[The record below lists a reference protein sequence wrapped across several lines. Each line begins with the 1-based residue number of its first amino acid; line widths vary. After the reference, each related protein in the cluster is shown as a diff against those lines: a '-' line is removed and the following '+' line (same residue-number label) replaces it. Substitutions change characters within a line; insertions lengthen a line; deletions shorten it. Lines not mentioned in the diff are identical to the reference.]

1 VSDSSWQAMML
12 APRIEICEALLCGE
26 SVPIARLDQRWVSRF
41 GLRTPAVDDRAFL
54 TDFNSIPTEL
64 DALRPMLCHL
74 CRRPAPSGWC
84 RDTVSCNYEARLRL
98 GIPAGIAKRDRAA
111 ERKAKREKRAA

>member
-1 VSDSSWQAMML
+1 VSDSTWTAMAL

-41 GLRTPAVDDRAFL
+41 GLRSETADDRAFL

-64 DALRPMLCHL
+64 DSLRPMLCHL
-74 CRRPAPSGWC
+74 CRRVAPTGWC
-84 RDTVSCNYEARLRL
+84 RDTISCNYEARLRL
-98 GIPAGIAKRDRAA
+98 GIPVGLAKRDRAA
-111 ERKAKREKRAA
+111 EQRAQREKRAA